1 LLWCALLASRLSCPT
16 PDDFPISLVESGEL
30 KTNPEQ
36 LAERISQTLAQI
48 QEFQQQ
54 CQKLE
59 QKQMVAQAKLAI
71 EHQKN
76 TKPLPYLLMR
86 CDEYDVKS
94 MRLMS
99 DAFRD
104 VEPNWM
110 YLLYTVKEEQLHVMV
125 SIPKS
130 LQDKLGA
137 AGDWVKQLCTKG
149 GGRPD
154 FAQGGGPVPTDLTDK
169 ISVIDKTCQ
178 KLLS

>member
-1 LLWCALLASRLSCPT
+1 MV
-16 PDDFPISLVESGEL
+16 DSGEL
-30 KTNPEQ
+30 KINPEQ

-48 QEFQQQ
+48 QGLQQQ

-59 QKQMVAQAKLAI
+59 QKQMVAQARLAI

-76 TKPLPYLLMR
+76 NQPLPYLLMR

-99 DAFRD
+99 DALRD

-110 YLLYTVKEEQLHVMV
+110 YLLYTVKEVQLHVMV

-130 LQDKLGA
+130 LQDALGSA
-137 AGDWVKQLCTKG
+137 ADWVKQLCTKG

-154 FAQGGGPVPTDLTDK
+154 FAQGGGSVPKDLTDK
-169 ISVIDKTCQ
+169 ISAIDKTCQ
-178 KLLS
+178 TLLA